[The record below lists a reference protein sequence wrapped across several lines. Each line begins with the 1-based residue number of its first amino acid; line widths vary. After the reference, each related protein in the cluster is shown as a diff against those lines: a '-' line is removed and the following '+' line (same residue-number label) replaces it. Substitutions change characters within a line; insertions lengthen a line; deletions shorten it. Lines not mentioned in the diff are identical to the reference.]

1 MKAICVSEFADPE
14 VLKLEDL
21 PKRRS
26 TQSGEVLIRVNAA
39 DLNPYDYMLSGAYG
53 SRNPA
58 LPLTPGSDAAG
69 VLESAAKTRSSKI
82 RLE

>member
-21 PKRRS
+21 PKRGPM
-26 TQSGEVLIRVNAA
+26 QSGEVLIRVDAA
-39 DLNPYDYMLSGAYG
+39 GLNPYDTHMLSGAYG

-58 LPLTPGSDAAG
+58 LPFYAG
-69 VLESAAKTRSSKI
+69 FRRRWGGRISSKDPQQ
-82 RLE
+82 